1 MKAILTY
8 VILLVSISVASAQC
22 MIEPW
27 SIDKR
32 VDNSTTIVEGRVI
45 DQYGVW
51 DAAQQN
57 IYTINTIEVYKV
69 FKGAVYT
76 ATIQLV
82 TEGGRVGLEMLKVSP
97 SLELQSDEV
106 GIFMLVP
113 NVIPFENLSGL
124 YKATAS
130 VQSFI
135 KYDLNKVEAYDM
147 NRIYSDI
154 KLELYGDIQTITGEN
169 IEVKKDFD
177 PEAGNKRIRAL
188 APPTISSFSVNTATA
203 GSSTELTISGSN
215 FGLARGS
222 GKVGFKDAN
231 FGDGRYYYSPTGWSY
246 VSWSNS
252 QIKVIIPTRAGT
264 GKVQI
269 IKNNGE
275 TGESS
280 MDLTIDWAHLNI
292 TYPQNAND
300 TPFFELQHVND
311 NNSGGYTWNMT
322 SSFAG
327 DVDAV
332 AAFTRS
338 MNEWKCE
345 TQMNWTIG
353 SSISDHSLG
362 DDGINTVRWTSYT
375 DSRLGVCYSRFSGCF
390 TNNGNDMNWYVKE
403 NDIEFDST
411 RNWYFGIGSPASNQ
425 FDFESVTTHE
435 LGHGHQLGHV
445 RASQKV
451 MHYSIGNGVRKPDL
465 VATDIAAGNYVKT
478 KSITNIVCGNGRMT
492 AAACPSVAPQASIG
506 INNTSVCPDEN
517 ITFTSNSVGQVD
529 DWSWS
534 FGDGANLASA
544 ITEGPHSVSYSTS
557 GTKTIQLIVSNTTGA
572 DTTTRMVNIKQGVLD
587 APIDFV
593 TEDTACR
600 SRVKY
605 TIDAI
610 PGASNYEWDVK
621 SGGSIVA
628 NAITNITINW
638 QDTGV
643 HVVTVKALGECEDS
657 PVKEGEVFVM
667 GDPIANYIF
676 GGESI
681 TVDFESIVKYTESV
695 SWDFGD
701 GGSST
706 ELNPSHR
713 FADKGDYT
721 VKMTATNRCG
731 ETVVEKDVAAA
742 YGVGVSELYMATS
755 IYPNPIRMGTK
766 LKVEGA
772 QYESY
777 EIYNPTGALVQQG
790 DVSSGEIPLNVS
802 TKGMFM
808 LVLKTTNE
816 TVNYKVTV
824 IE

>member
-1 MKAILTY
+1 MKSIFTVLT
-8 VILLVSISVASAQC
+8 LFISVNLAYAQC

-27 SIDKR
+27 SLKKR

-51 DAAQQN
+51 DANHKN
-57 IYTINTIEVYKV
+57 IYTINTLEVYRV
-69 FKGAVYT
+69 MKGVVST
-76 ATIQLV
+76 QTIQLV
-82 TEGGRVGLEMLKVSP
+82 TEGGRVGLDILKVSP
-97 SLELQSDEV
+97 ALELHTDDV
-106 GIFMLVP
+106 GIFMLVS
-113 NVIPFENLSGL
+113 NGIPFENLNGM

-130 VQSFI
+130 VQSFV
-135 KYDLNKVEAYDM
+135 KYDLNRAEAYDM
-147 NRIYSDI
+147 GRVYTDI
-154 KLELYGDIQTITGEN
+154 NLELYGEIQSITGEG
-169 IEVKKDFD
+169 IDVKKPFD
-177 PEAGNKRIRAL
+177 PEASNKRIRAL
-188 APPTISSFSVNTATA
+188 APPTISSFSVNTTTS
-203 GSSTELTISGSN
+203 GTSTELTINGSN

-231 FGDGRYYYSPTGWSY
+231 FGDGRYYYSPTSWSY

-275 TGESS
+275 TGESNT
-280 MDLTIDWAHLNI
+280 DLTIDWAHLNI
-292 TYPQNAND
+292 TYPLNAND

-311 NNSGGYTWNMT
+311 DNAGGYTWNMT

-327 DVDAV
+327 DADAV

-353 SSISDHSLG
+353 SSTSNHDLA
-362 DDGINTVRWTSYT
+362 DDQVNTVRWTSYS
-375 DSRLGVCYSRFSGCF
+375 DSRLGVCYSRYSGCF
-390 TNNGNDMNWYVKE
+390 VNGGTDMNWFVKE
-403 NDIEFDST
+403 TDIEFDST

-425 FDFESVTTHE
+425 FDFESVATHE

-445 RASQKV
+445 RNSAKV

-478 KSITNIVCGNGRMT
+478 KSITDLVCGRGRMT
-492 AAACPSVAPQASIG
+492 AGECPSVAPQASID
-506 INNTSVCPDEN
+506 ISNTNVCPGEN

-529 DWSWS
+529 DWSWN
-534 FGDGANLASA
+534 FGDGASLATS
-544 ITEGPHSVSYSTS
+544 TSEGPHTLSYSTS

-572 DTTTRMVNIKQGVLD
+572 DTATRTVNIKQGILNT
-587 APIDFV
+587 PIDFV
-593 TEDTACR
+593 QQDTACR
-600 SRVKY
+600 ARVKY
-605 TIDAI
+605 SIDAI
-610 PGASNYEWDVK
+610 PGATDYVWNVA

-628 NAITNITINW
+628 NAITNITVEW

-643 HVVTVKALGECEDS
+643 HTITVKATGDCEDS
-657 PVKEGEVFVM
+657 PIKEGEIFVM

-676 GGESI
+676 SGESI
-681 TVDFESIVKYTESV
+681 TVDFESILQYTESV
-695 SWDFGD
+695 AWDFGD

-713 FADKGDYT
+713 FVDKGDYK

-742 YGVGVSELYMATS
+742 YGASIDKLYKNTI
-755 IYPNPIRMGTK
+755 IYPNPLRRGTLLNINGTK
-766 LKVEGA
+766 F
-772 QYESY
+772 ESY
-777 EIYNPTGALVQQG
+777 ELYSSKGALVQQG
-790 DVSSGEIPLNVS
+790 TASSGEIRVDVQTNGLYL
-802 TKGMFM
+802 
-808 LVLKTTNE
+808 LVLHTGEE
-816 TVNYKVTV
+816 TVNYKLTV